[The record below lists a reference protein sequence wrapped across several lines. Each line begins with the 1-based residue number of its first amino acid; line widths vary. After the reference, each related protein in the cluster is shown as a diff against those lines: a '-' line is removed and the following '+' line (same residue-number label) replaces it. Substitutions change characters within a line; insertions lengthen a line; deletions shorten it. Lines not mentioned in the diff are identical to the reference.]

1 MVTGTPAGNCWLAD
15 VASLV
20 AGATVPAIVLAVA
33 EAMTVQ
39 TLLLLGVWM
48 VLPLRAG
55 RRVLTDVR
63 HGLACWSAAR
73 LGASHARGAFNAAS
87 TQSNRNVPTN
97 LPSQTSHKAAL
108 THKAR

>member
-1 MVTGTPAGNCWLAD
+1 MVTGTPAGNCWPAD

-20 AGATVPAIVLAVA
+20 AGATVPAIVLAMA

-39 TLLLLGVWM
+39 TLLGVWM
-48 VLPLRAG
+48 VLPLHAG

-97 LPSQTSHKAAL
+97 LPSQTSHKAAI